1 MPQSTNK
8 AKMEQLIY
16 NMAERADFEDAVVE
30 REEVINP
37 VFDVFWFLVSIRRKY
52 RILQRAAIY

>member
-30 REEVINP
+30 REDVINP

-52 RILQRAAIY
+52 QILQRAAIY